1 MNWYHKRTLGEVLEE
16 AANKFGNRNAL
27 IFNDASWTYE
37 EFNRETDK
45 VAKSLL
51 AIGVANG
58 EHVAVW
64 MTNRPEWLFLMFAI
78 ARVGGCIVPLN
89 TRYRTDDLA
98 YTVAQSESASLIAL
112 AESGPINYQEM
123 LAKSIDDISFT
134 SKNELS
140 ISNYPKLKRIIMKY

>member
-1 MNWYHKRTLGEVLEE
+1 
-16 AANKFGNRNAL
+16 
-27 IFNDASWTYE
+27 
-37 EFNRETDK
+37 
-45 VAKSLL
+45 
-51 AIGVANG
+51 
-58 EHVAVW
+58 
-64 MTNRPEWLFLMFAI
+64 MFAI

-112 AESGPINYQEM
+112 AESGPISYQEM

-140 ISNYPKLKRIIMKY
+140 ISNYPKLKRIII

>member
-1 MNWYHKRTLGEVLEE
+1 MNWYRKRTLGDVLQE
-16 AANKFGNRNAL
+16 ATDKFGDRNAL
-27 IFNDASWTYE
+27 IFNDTRWTYE
-37 EFNRETDK
+37 EFNRETDR
-45 VAKSLL
+45 VAKSLM
-51 AIGVANG
+51 ATGVANG

-78 ARVGGCIVPLN
+78 ARVGGCIIPLN

-98 YTVAQSESASLIAL
+98 YTVTQSESASLIAL

-123 LAKSIDDISFT
+123 LASTIDDISFP

-140 ISNYPKLKRIIMKY
+140 ISNYPKLTNQKLL

>member
-1 MNWYHKRTLGEVLEE
+1 MNWYHKRTLGDVLEE

-58 EHVAVW
+58 EHVAV
-64 MTNRPEWLFLMFAI
+64 
-78 ARVGGCIVPLN
+78 
-89 TRYRTDDLA
+89 
-98 YTVAQSESASLIAL
+98 
-112 AESGPINYQEM
+112 
-123 LAKSIDDISFT
+123 
-134 SKNELS
+134 
-140 ISNYPKLKRIIMKY
+140 